1 VPAIKNKVL
10 IQRRDDVNIVV
21 CVKPVPDPE
30 QYDKLRLDPVTKR
43 LVREGIDSI
52 VNPTDK
58 NALEAGLALRDKF
71 GGKVIVVAM
80 CPDFNA
86 PQIKECLAMGADEAY
101 ILSDRAFGGADTF
114 ATSYTLVQG
123 FKKIGIE
130 ADIVLGGNES
140 ADGATSQM
148 ISQIG
153 EWMELP
159 HVSNI
164 IEMEVEDGVAKVKK
178 KTPNGYVAY
187 EVELPAV
194 IGIARGA
201 NKPRMVTAMGI
212 IKSKNK
218 PLTIYGKA
226 DLDVDEKYIGLPGSP
241 TQPGSFIEPDMA
253 RAGVKIE
260 GEPEEIAAKIIDVI
274 KKSGYQL

>member
-1 VPAIKNKVL
+1 M
-10 IQRRDDVNIVV
+10 NIVV

-30 QYDKLRLDPVTKR
+30 KYDLLKLDPVTKR
-43 LVREGIDSI
+43 LVREGIPSI

-58 NALEAGLALRDKF
+58 NALEEGLALRDKF

-101 ILSDRAFGGADTF
+101 IFSDRAFGGADTF

-123 FKKIGIE
+123 FKKLGIDI
-130 ADIVLGGNES
+130 DIVLGGNES

-148 ISQIG
+148 IPQIG

-159 HVSNI
+159 HVSNVM
-164 IEMEVEDGVAKVKK
+164 EMSVEGTTATVKK
-178 KTPNGYVAY
+178 KIPNGYVEY

-201 NKPRMVTAMGI
+201 NKPRMVTAMGV

-218 PLTIYGKA
+218 PLTVYTK
-226 DLDVDEKYIGLPGSP
+226 DDVEVDEKYIGLPGSP

-253 RAGVKIE
+253 RAGTVLE
-260 GEPEEIAAKIIDVI
+260 GSPEEVADQIVDAI
-274 KKSGYQL
+274 KKAGYQI